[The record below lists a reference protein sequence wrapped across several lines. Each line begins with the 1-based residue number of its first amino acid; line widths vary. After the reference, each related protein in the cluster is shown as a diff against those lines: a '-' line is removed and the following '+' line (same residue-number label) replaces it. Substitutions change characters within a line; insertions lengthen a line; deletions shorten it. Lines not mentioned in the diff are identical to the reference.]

1 MNYYFLIESI
11 HAFYSVNNVVY
22 KALLVCKERVVSFVY
37 KIFISICSIYA
48 SVSKMTILT
57 FSEVMDQHLQV
68 GAYELSNGEGVSLS
82 GG

>member
-37 KIFISICSIYA
+37 KILTSICSIYA
-48 SVSKMTILT
+48 FVSKMTILT
-57 FSEVMDQHLQV
+57 FSKVMDQHLQV
-68 GAYELSNGEGVSLS
+68 GVYELSNGEGVSLS